1 MGFEV
6 ERGALPPDFGLKSE
20 ALVFDMDI
28 FLIKEGVNVGE
39 KLRSWVYFSKVFSI
53 DGIVSVIES
62 DGNPL
67 NEVLLLVLKFFYIVS
82 SEVFNLIFDLYQFFA
97 IGGIRRSDKNHLLK
111 RTLYI
116 VIFPHHQRM
125 DWLLDSY

>member
-39 KLRSWVYFSKVFSI
+39 KLRS
-53 DGIVSVIES
+53 
-62 DGNPL
+62 
-67 NEVLLLVLKFFYIVS
+67 
-82 SEVFNLIFDLYQFFA
+82 
-97 IGGIRRSDKNHLLK
+97 
-111 RTLYI
+111 
-116 VIFPHHQRM
+116 
-125 DWLLDSY
+125 